1 MIVVKASNEI
11 IMFKHPAFGPLYITL
26 LCLFPDLNGYVS
38 GAASYTD
45 QILIHIPDSW
55 SHICSMVPLEV
66 THIDTYISET
76 NFYPRESWR
85 EKRLSIPHP
94 SPVGSGAPSQ

>member
-45 QILIHIPDSW
+45 QILIRIPDS
-55 SHICSMVPLEV
+55 
-66 THIDTYISET
+66 
-76 NFYPRESWR
+76 
-85 EKRLSIPHP
+85 
-94 SPVGSGAPSQ
+94 